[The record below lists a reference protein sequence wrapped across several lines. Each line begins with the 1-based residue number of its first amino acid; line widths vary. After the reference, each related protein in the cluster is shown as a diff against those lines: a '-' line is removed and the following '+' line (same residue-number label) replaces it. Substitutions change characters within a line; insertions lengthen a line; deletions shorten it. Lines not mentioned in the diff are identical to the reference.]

1 VFLRLSSPFQSEGAS
16 SLGGILSTSS
26 VTQENLPTRVT
37 DVFGG
42 KSLTVSISGSELVSH
57 LAFDNWVRRGGGGL
71 GVFQRKVKKENNT
84 SKYTVMSAT
93 REYFSFEVVYFG
105 VHLSI
110 MN

>member
-1 VFLRLSSPFQSEGAS
+1 V
-16 SLGGILSTSS
+16 
-26 VTQENLPTRVT
+26 
-37 DVFGG
+37 
-42 KSLTVSISGSELVSH
+42 
-57 LAFDNWVRRGGGGL
+57 

-93 REYFSFEVVYFG
+93 REYFSFEVVYFD